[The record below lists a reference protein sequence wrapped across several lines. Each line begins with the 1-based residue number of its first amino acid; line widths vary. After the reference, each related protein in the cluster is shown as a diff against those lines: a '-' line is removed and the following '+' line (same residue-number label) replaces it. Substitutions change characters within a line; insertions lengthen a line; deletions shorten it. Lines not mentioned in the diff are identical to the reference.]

1 MLFLQYLFLSRRLI
15 SLFFN
20 IFYNYWFNE
29 YYTIGTVCERDGHSD
44 NRHQINDLEPIGE
57 RNIDELMRH
66 QMNVVRCFSFIMFF
80 KYLVNSIYK
89 SNDFNIFYFKVDESN
104 LYQSNVSFS
113 RSDNSTGN
121 DYTEGFYNIRN
132 LSQPRSSPDQCVN
145 TKVLSL
151 YEDEDRKVKSI

>member
-1 MLFLQYLFLSRRLI
+1 M
-15 SLFFN
+15 
-20 IFYNYWFNE
+20 
-29 YYTIGTVCERDGHSD
+29 
-44 NRHQINDLEPIGE
+44 EPIGE